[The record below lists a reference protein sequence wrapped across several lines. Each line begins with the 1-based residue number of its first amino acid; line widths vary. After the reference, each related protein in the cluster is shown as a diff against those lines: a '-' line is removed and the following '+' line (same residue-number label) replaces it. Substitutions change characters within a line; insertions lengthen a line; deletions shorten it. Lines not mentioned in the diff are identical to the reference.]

1 MECEVLNHNI
11 GIHGQSSANQGKI
24 DDLSRYCGII
34 RFHGDSIFI
43 VFVGIY
49 SPPPQI
55 YILNENEFSK
65 SYIC

>member
-24 DDLSRYCGII
+24 DDLSRYRGII

-49 SPPPQI
+49 SPP
-55 YILNENEFSK
+55 S
-65 SYIC
+65 